1 MINKEKCLE
10 CGQQGV
16 KWVGSD
22 RKRMISHKCSFCG
35 TEHKMTVTDRLLSI
49 EKYVPCRKI
58 STIILSLL
66 LIVGCSKPE
75 IIMPDCS
82 DKAEVE
88 LVGEKLKIRITESV
102 NDRVVLRRQ
111 GYTDLVIVRHYF
123 NCVSVSIDHGVDY
136 VLVDGDSECLL
147 WPKEYK

>member
-35 TEHKMTVTDRLLSI
+35 TEHQMTVTDRLLSI

-66 LIVGCSKPE
+66 LIIGCSMPE
-75 IIMPDCS
+75 NPMPDCS
-82 DKAEVE
+82 GKAEVE
-88 LVGEKLKIRITESV
+88 LVGEKLKICIKETES
-102 NDRVVLRRQ
+102 DRVIIRRK
-111 GYTDLVIVRHYF
+111 GYSDMVIIRHYF
-123 NCVSVSIDHGVDY
+123 DCISISIDRSVDY
-136 VLVDGDSECLL
+136 ILVDGDQECKL
-147 WPKEYK
+147 WPL